1 MAKKVRG
8 HRANKPNDSFGT
20 VNNESLYKGKYR
32 EEVYQDDD
40 EQDETEQDQELA
52 ASEEEEATEEQATPQ
67 ENFADP
73 KSSKEPDYKKRYDDL
88 KRHYDGKLEEWR
100 AERAELETALTTVKP
115 LPADSVGL
123 DLEQFQSQYPDVY
136 AAIQKISSTQSEA
149 RVKNLEGELEE
160 IRKREKGLEKQK
172 AYEQLLRLQPDFD
185 TLKESED
192 FTSWLKEQ
200 PDSISDGVYNNATD
214 AQWASRVVDLYKSD
228 KGLTKKSSTRTRKK
242 SDAAMSVSK
251 TAAREVSTESG
262 EKRTWKASEIGRM
275 KPWEFEKL
283 EQELDAA
290 RAEGRIDYS
299 N

>member
-32 EEVYQDDD
+32 EEVYQDDE

-52 ASEEEEATEEQATPQ
+52 ASEEEATEEQATPQ

-73 KSSKEPDYKKRYDDL
+73 QPSNEPDYKKRYDDL
-88 KRHYDGKLEEWR
+88 KRHYDGKLAEWR
-100 AERAELETALTTVKP
+100 DEKADLEAKFASIQP
-115 LPADSVGL
+115 LPSGGANL

-136 AAIQKISSTQSEA
+136 AAIQRISSTQSEA
-149 RVKNLEGELEE
+149 RVRNLEGELEE
-160 IRKREKGLEKQK
+160 IKKREKGLEKQK

-262 EKRTWKASEIGRM
+262 EKRTWKASEMGRM

-290 RAEGRIDYS
+290 RAEGRIDY
-299 N
+299 NN

>member
-32 EEVYQDDD
+32 EEVYQDDE

-52 ASEEEEATEEQATPQ
+52 ASEEEATEEQATPQ

-73 KSSKEPDYKKRYDDL
+73 QPSNEPDYKKRYDDL
-88 KRHYDGKLEEWR
+88 KRHYDEKLAEWR
-100 AERAELETALTTVKP
+100 DEKADLEAKFTSIQP
-115 LPADSVGL
+115 LPSGSANL

-136 AAIQKISSTQSEA
+136 AAIQRISSTQSEA
-149 RVKNLEGELEE
+149 RVRNLEGELEE
-160 IRKREKGLEKQK
+160 IKKREKGLEKQK

-290 RAEGRIDYS
+290 RQEGRIDY
-299 N
+299 NN